1 MRAWKYI
8 LFHSKSIFEG
18 VNDIWYYEG
27 ADIVCQLI
35 SLPLQKLSFERPS
48 SDGEGAV
55 ENGITTVCN
64 GKEQGMSGVS
74 NVCWEK
80 GEYLTFIF
88 PKKVKFLNGFF
99 KIQLN
104 LKAELC
110 QKRFLQ
116 FWQQHLMLLG
126 R

>member
-1 MRAWKYI
+1 MAFDFMEVQT
-8 LFHSKSIFEG
+8 L
-18 VNDIWYYEG
+18 
-27 ADIVCQLI
+27 CQLI

-74 NVCWEK
+74 NVCLEK
-80 GEYLTFIF
+80 WKYLTFIF
-88 PKKVKFLNGFF
+88 PKKVKFLNSFIR
-99 KIQLN
+99 IQFN

-110 QKRFLQ
+110 QGFLQ
-116 FWQQHLMLLG
+116 FWQQHLM
-126 R
+126 